1 MHTIINAAVDR
12 IENNIAVLI
21 DDDENIYH
29 VLLNDYN
36 FLVSEGDIFISE
48 LDDSGKLILIKKNT
62 DEMKSRKER
71 INNLFNKL
79 KNKNKSND

>member
-79 KNKNKSND
+79 KNKNKNND